1 METLSNQRIRFL
13 GLKLDL
19 LKVYVSIPIGFIMG
33 EIKSK
38 RSLKLKEHHSVSEEF
53 QNQVLNLLCR
63 RVLTL
68 EKAEHTLN
76 MLRKKFP
83 SAEVSRHFF
92 HLLTN
97 LTFSEAEA
105 EKHWKGLR
113 QYHNSIQ
120 KRLHISL
127 DLRVSTLGYFLL
139 VCKKLKNPK
148 FIELKLY
155 MRNQSQLLKDE
166 LTGLYNFRHFKEI
179 LPREI
184 VRCQNK
190 QSELSLAI
198 LDIDNFKQVND
209 KYGHLVGDDVLV
221 KSAEIIKQTVG
232 ANGSVFRY
240 GGEEMAILFPDVDK
254 KAAFEIVDQA
264 RRAMAEYEFSSI
276 QHKPFHVTFSA
287 GVASCPQDGIIAK
300 ALVQMADEAGYF
312 SKGNGKN
319 QVSLYSKNY
328 RKRQRVFVHLE
339 AGIAT
344 FDSKMLPVLVTNISL
359 QGAQI
364 RSNWWYE
371 INSFLKI
378 SLGDV
383 EVVGKVVNVVS
394 QGKNAVLGIRFAEL
408 TKEQEL
414 KLKNMMTTLSTKVAA

>member
-1 METLSNQRIRFL
+1 MSA
-13 GLKLDL
+13 
-19 LKVYVSIPIGFIMG
+19 
-33 EIKSK
+33 IKRHKKSHIQPVT
-38 RSLKLKEHHSVSEEF
+38 SASDEF
-53 QNQVLNLLCR
+53 QTQVLSLLCR

-68 EKAEHTLN
+68 EKAEETLV
-76 MLRKKFP
+76 MLQKKFP
-83 SAEVSRHFF
+83 LAEVHRHFF

-97 LTFSEAEA
+97 LTFSESVA

-113 QYHNSIQ
+113 DYHHSIQ

-139 VCKKLKNPK
+139 VCKKLRSPK

-184 VRCQNK
+184 VRCQSR

-209 KYGHLVGDDVLV
+209 KYGHLVGDDVLI
-221 KSAEIIKQTVG
+221 KSAEIVRKTVG
-232 ANGSVFRY
+232 ARGLVFRY
-240 GGEEMAILFPDVDK
+240 GGEELAILFPDVDK
-254 KAAFEIVDQA
+254 KSAFDIVDEA
-264 RRAMAEYEFSSI
+264 RKNVAEFLFDSI

-287 GVASCPQDGIIAK
+287 GVASCPQDGMTPKILI
-300 ALVQMADEAGYF
+300 QMADEAGYF

-328 RKRQRVFVHLE
+328 RKRQRVFVNLE

-344 FDSKMLPVLVTNISL
+344 FDSKMMPVLVTNISL

-378 SLGDV
+378 SFGDV

-394 QGKNAVLGIRFAEL
+394 QGKSAMLGIRFAEL

-414 KLKNMMTTLSTKVAA
+414 KLKNLMTTLPSKVAA

>member
-1 METLSNQRIRFL
+1 M
-13 GLKLDL
+13 
-19 LKVYVSIPIGFIMG
+19 
-33 EIKSK
+33 KSKAK

-179 LPREI
+179 LPWGKWICVSVWR
-184 VRCQNK
+184 RGNG
-190 QSELSLAI
+190 
-198 LDIDNFKQVND
+198 N
-209 KYGHLVGDDVLV
+209 LVPGRR
-221 KSAEIIKQTVG
+221 Q
-232 ANGSVFRY
+232 
-240 GGEEMAILFPDVDK
+240 
-254 KAAFEIVDQA
+254 KAALRLLIRLDVRWLSMNFHQFNINLF
-264 RRAMAEYEFSSI
+264 MSHFSGSC
-276 QHKPFHVTFSA
+276 VLSA
-287 GVASCPQDGIIAK
+287 GWNNRK

-312 SKGNGKN
+312 SKGNGK
-319 QVSLYSKNY
+319 SSK
-328 RKRQRVFVHLE
+328 
-339 AGIAT
+339 
-344 FDSKMLPVLVTNISL
+344 PVL
-359 QGAQI
+359 
-364 RSNWWYE
+364 
-371 INSFLKI
+371 
-378 SLGDV
+378 
-383 EVVGKVVNVVS
+383 
-394 QGKNAVLGIRFAEL
+394 
-408 TKEQEL
+408 
-414 KLKNMMTTLSTKVAA
+414 